1 MSLRVVVTFSWKEI
15 IMRRAL
21 AGITLLG
28 FIVFAHGAKAWGQ
41 VSADQPARSQQRVFL
56 GVAVEPSA
64 EDTKHAGVAI
74 RSVLP
79 DSPAAKAGI
88 KEGDVISKVAGAEV
102 KDFDSLLAVLR
113 KHRPGEQLSFHVM
126 RDGQEKDLN
135 VTLGQLPTRRA
146 GEEGLNERGGA
157 FLGVQTQPL
166 TAQTKERLNV
176 TAAKG
181 VVIMEVLPD
190 TPAAKAGLKRDDV
203 IVSLAGKTITN
214 PQELRDAVHAAGV
227 GKDVSVTVLRGQEK
241 KDIHVRLEESPVDG
255 LSSGPTFPG
264 NGVPGLFAP
273 GRASQLERRVE
284 ELEKRVRELEQ
295 NRTPP
300 RK

>member
-1 MSLRVVVTFSWKEI
+1 
-15 IMRRAL
+15 MRQVF

-28 FIVFAHGAKAWGQ
+28 LILLLPGAKVWGQ
-41 VSADQPARSQQRVFL
+41 VSSDQPARSQQRVFL
-56 GVAVEPSA
+56 GVAVEPGT
-64 EDTKHAGVAI
+64 EDTKHAGVPV

-88 KEGDVISKVAGAEV
+88 KEGDLISKVAGTEV

-135 VTLGQLPTRRA
+135 VTLGQLPARRA
-146 GEEGLNERGGA
+146 GEGGLNERSGA

-166 TAQTKERLNV
+166 TAQLKERLNV
-176 TAAKG
+176 TADKG
-181 VVIMEVLPD
+181 VVITEVLPD

-203 IVSLAGKTITN
+203 IIGLAGKTITN

-255 LSSGPTFPG
+255 LSFGPTFPG

-273 GRASQLERRVE
+273 GRSSQLERRVE

-295 NRTPP
+295 NRNAPP
-300 RK
+300 K